1 MDFHSVF
8 LGLVSYVVRQ
18 LFLLRI
24 RHVAI
29 QPCGHVAGMRNKHI
43 SSDYKMV
50 FVRVFRSTAKWGR
63 NRGGVV
69 VVVGGG
75 GGCEGGDY
83 CLRRGNHVTN
93 QIVLGSI
100 FRVHT
105 SISFSDL

>member
-1 MDFHSVF
+1 MHGKALVDFHSVF

-29 QPCGHVAGMRNKHI
+29 QPCGYVAGMRNKHI
-43 SSDYKMV
+43 SSDYKIV
-50 FVRVFRSTAKWGR
+50 FVRVLRSTAKWGR
-63 NRGGVV
+63 NRGGVG
-69 VVVGGG
+69 VG
-75 GGCEGGDY
+75 GGDY

-100 FRVHT
+100 LRVHT